1 MKIYAVIGSSQQT
14 VIADNVQYS
23 PQENEVLMQSERPT
37 DGDYVATVDGTW
49 ELDKTPQI
57 EALDAE
63 FAREKARLCEEY
75 TDSNIHGDTETAEA
89 IIAEMT
95 ELEEWYDSEYEKI
108 INGEA
113 E

>member
-1 MKIYAVIGSSQQT
+1 MAKY
-14 VIADNVQYS
+14 YS
-23 PQENEVLMQSERPT
+23 PDGNIEVWDTKP
-37 DGDYVATVDGTW
+37 DGYYTVDEWNEMHPYVPPVPTK
-49 ELDKTPQI
+49 EEQI
-57 EALDAE
+57 AALDSE
-63 FAREKARLCEEY
+63 FAREKTRLCEEY

-89 IIAEMT
+89 IIAEMN